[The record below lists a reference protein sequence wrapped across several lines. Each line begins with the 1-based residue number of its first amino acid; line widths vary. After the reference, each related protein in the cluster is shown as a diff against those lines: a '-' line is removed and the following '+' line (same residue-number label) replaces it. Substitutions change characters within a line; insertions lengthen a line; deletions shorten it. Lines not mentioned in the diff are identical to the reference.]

1 LINFPIVQ
9 AEVPDEGI
17 TDNGDQNKEDAGSR
31 VVSHQFKYLACV
43 GSPAVDIEAAIVYS
57 KQVMLS

>member
-31 VVSHQFKYLACV
+31 VFKYLACV